1 MRDLSIKDYVV
12 THGYS
17 REEIMNSFKVSGQ
30 SGMMRSHKTN
40 TLVLIA
46 NHEKAIYTDS
56 WHGGIMH
63 YTGMGRISNQNLYS
77 AQNKTL
83 LESNQNGVTVHLFEI
98 FDNKV
103 INKYIYSGIVKLIG
117 KPFKS
122 RQLDVNKEDRDV
134 WVFPI
139 RSQSKTDSNM
149 FEIDTDM
156 SDIIHKVMEEEN
168 IEQGEVILLE
178 TDKPNTLNI
187 PKIRKK
193 SIIAK
198 KTDFINKS
206 KRDMVIGLRGEEL
219 VVIYEKNQ
227 LKSLGLEGLSKQV
240 KWVSRQSDDYG
251 YDVLSFDE
259 FGLEKYIEVKTTT
272 IDNDQRPFDISAN
285 EVNTSNQYGDQYWIY
300 RVYNVEGSQP
310 KFYKTNGSI
319 SDEFNIIPSSYKAY
333 IK

>member
-1 MRDLSIKDYVV
+1 MRDLGIKDYVV
-12 THGYS
+12 TQGYS

-63 YTGMGRISNQNLYS
+63 YTGMGRIGNQNLYGT
-77 AQNKTL
+77 QNKTL
-83 LESNQNGVTVHLFEI
+83 LESNQNGITVHLFEI
-98 FDNKV
+98 FNNKLS
-103 INKYIYSGIVKLIG
+103 NKYIYSGIVKLIG
-117 KPFKS
+117 RPFKS
-122 RQLDVNKEDRDV
+122 RQLDINNEDRDV
-134 WVFPI
+134 WLFPI
-139 RSQSKTDSNM
+139 RSQSLTDSSV
-149 FEIDTDM
+149 FKIDADM

-168 IEQGEVILLE
+168 IAHGEVILLE
-178 TDKPNTLNI
+178 TDKPITSNI
-187 PKIRKK
+187 PKTRKNSIR
-193 SIIAK
+193 AK
-198 KTDFINKS
+198 KTDFIKKS

-219 VVIYEKNQ
+219 VVIYEQ
-227 LKSLGLEGLSKQV
+227 THLKSLGLEELSKQV
-240 KWVSRQSDDYG
+240 KWVSKQSDDYG

-272 IDNDQRPFDISAN
+272 IDNDLRPFDISAN
-285 EVNTSNQYGDQYWIY
+285 EVNTSDQYGDQYWIY

-319 SDEFNIIPSSYKAY
+319 SEQFNIIPSSYKAY